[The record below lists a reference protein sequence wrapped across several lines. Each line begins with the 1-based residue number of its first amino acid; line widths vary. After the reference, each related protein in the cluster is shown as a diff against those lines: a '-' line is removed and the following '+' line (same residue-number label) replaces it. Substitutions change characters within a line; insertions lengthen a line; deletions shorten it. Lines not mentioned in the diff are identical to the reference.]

1 MLCAAGAAVVAIWK
15 ADFTGRHGNGLG
27 EGFQYDLSALRQFPA
42 GKLAYEEVPLP
53 PAQARA
59 MAQVK
64 NPHAIFIDGD
74 DEYVVSDNGI
84 LMPLT
89 DPPACPFTPLE
100 SAQCV
105 AAVRGVTYVGMTD
118 HVLVLDPANK
128 KSEWAKIEGTPHV
141 TSIAATEK
149 DVFVADAG
157 NRVLWHYD
165 TSGKLLG
172 TIGKADKAKGID
184 GFIVPSPHF
193 KIAIAPDGLLRV
205 ANPGRLCVEAYTAQG
220 DLEWRWG
227 QAGTTDAGFS
237 GCCNP
242 AALAIFPDGRIVTAE
257 KGELAMVKVCFPGC
271 QRAGQPSSNRR
282 RTGAVPGAEKA
293 LGGDGAG
300 CSRGPQWLDS
310 RAGPGDG
317 EDSDLPAETGG
328 DKLAFDGDD
337 EGKI

>member
-1 MLCAAGAAVVAIWK
+1 
-15 ADFTGRHGNGLG
+15 
-27 EGFQYDLSALRQFPA
+27 
-42 GKLAYEEVPLP
+42 
-53 PAQARA
+53 

-74 DEYVVSDNGI
+74 DEYVVGDNGI

-205 ANPGRLCVEAYTAQG
+205 ANPGRLCVEAYTVQG

-257 KGELAMVKVCFPGC
+257 KGELAMVKVFSPD
-271 QRAGQPSSNRR
+271 ANGQASLQ
-282 RTGAVPGAEKA
+282 AIV
-293 LGGDGAG
+293 
-300 CSRGPQWLDS
+300 
-310 RAGPGDG
+310 AGPAQFPELKKLSVEMAPDVAVDRNGWIHVLD
-317 EDSDLPAETGG
+317 PAT
-328 DKLAFDGDD
+328 A
-337 EGKI
+337 KIRIFRPKQAGTSSHSTVTTRARYD